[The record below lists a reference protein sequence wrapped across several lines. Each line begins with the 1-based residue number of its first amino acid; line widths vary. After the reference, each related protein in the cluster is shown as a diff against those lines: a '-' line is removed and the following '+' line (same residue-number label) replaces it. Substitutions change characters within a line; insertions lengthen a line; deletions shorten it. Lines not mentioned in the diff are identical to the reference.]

1 MIKSFV
7 GDSGGASGEG
17 ILRAADAPMPD
28 FLNVPAGGSG
38 SRTQPL
44 PTCRPGMKASCRN
57 ILVAALLG
65 TDGT

>member
-28 FLNVPAGGSG
+28 FLNVPAKEAAAG
-38 SRTQPL
+38 
-44 PTCRPGMKASCRN
+44 RN
-57 ILVAALLG
+57 RRLHAVL
-65 TDGT
+65 T